1 MRDSNAILKITLRL
15 SAFEAKKLSAFA
27 RFKHNLKNSFAPL
40 CLRGKKNSEMLKWK
54 IKPFEALN
62 VNELYDVL
70 KLRSEIFVV
79 EQNCV
84 YLDLDGK
91 DKKALHLIGEY
102 EGKIVA
108 YSRLFDAGISF
119 DNASIGR
126 VVVDA
131 NYRDKKWGHELMHEA
146 IAGIK
151 ANFGKEAI
159 TIGAQ
164 LYLKK
169 FYESHGFVQTSE
181 MYLEDDIPHI
191 EMIRD

>member
-1 MRDSNAILKITLRL
+1 M
-15 SAFEAKKLSAFA
+15 E
-27 RFKHNLKNSFAPL
+27 
-40 CLRGKKNSEMLKWK
+40 LKWK

-62 VNELYDVL
+62 VNELYDLL

-102 EGKIVA
+102 DGKTVA
-108 YSRLFDAGISF
+108 YVRLFDAGISF

-131 NYRDKKWGHELMHEA
+131 NYRDRKWGHDLMREA
-146 IAGIK
+146 IAAIK
-151 ANFGKEAI
+151 LNFNKEAI

-169 FYESHGFVQTSE
+169 FYESHGFVQTSD
-181 MYLEDDIPHI
+181 MYLEDDIEHI
-191 EMIRD
+191 EMTRD

>member
-1 MRDSNAILKITLRL
+1 MEIQWQIK
-15 SAFEAKKLSAFA
+15 
-27 RFKHNLKNSFAPL
+27 SFDDL
-40 CLRGKKNSEMLKWK
+40 T
-54 IKPFEALN
+54 
-62 VNELYDVL
+62 VNELYDIL
-70 KLRSEIFVV
+70 RLRSAIFVV

-91 DKKALHLIGEY
+91 DKLALHLFGEF

-108 YSRLFDAGISF
+108 YSRLFKPGITF

-131 NYRDKKWGHELMHEA
+131 NFRDRKWGHELMREA

-151 ANFGKEAI
+151 NHFGESKI

-169 FYESHGFVQTSE
+169 FYESHGFIQISN

-191 EMIRD
+191 EMKRG

>member
-1 MRDSNAILKITLRL
+1 M
-15 SAFEAKKLSAFA
+15 E
-27 RFKHNLKNSFAPL
+27 
-40 CLRGKKNSEMLKWK
+40 LKWK

-62 VNELYDVL
+62 VNELYDLL

-102 EGKIVA
+102 DNKIVA
-108 YSRLFDAGISF
+108 YVRLFDAGITF

-131 NYRDKKWGHELMHEA
+131 NYRDRKWGHDLMREA
-146 IAGIK
+146 ISAIK
-151 ANFGKEAI
+151 ANFNKEKI

-169 FYESHGFVQTSE
+169 FYESHGFVQSSE

-191 EMIRD
+191 EMIRE

>member
-1 MRDSNAILKITLRL
+1 M
-15 SAFEAKKLSAFA
+15 E
-27 RFKHNLKNSFAPL
+27 
-40 CLRGKKNSEMLKWK
+40 LKWI

-62 VNELYDVL
+62 VNELYDLL

-102 EGKIVA
+102 DGKTVA
-108 YSRLFDAGISF
+108 YVRLFDAGISF

-126 VVVDA
+126 VVVDV
-131 NYRDKKWGHELMHEA
+131 NYRDRKWGHDLMREA
-146 IAGIK
+146 IAAIK
-151 ANFGKEAI
+151 LNFNKEAI

-181 MYLEDDIPHI
+181 MYLEDDIEHI
-191 EMIRD
+191 EMTRD

>member
-1 MRDSNAILKITLRL
+1 MKIHWKTKSFEDL
-15 SAFEAKKLSAFA
+15 SA
-27 RFKHNLKNSFAPL
+27 H
-40 CLRGKKNSEMLKWK
+40 
-54 IKPFEALN
+54 
-62 VNELYDVL
+62 ELYDFM

-91 DKKALHLIGEY
+91 DKVALHLYGEF
-102 EGKIVA
+102 EGRIVA
-108 YSRLFDAGISF
+108 YSRLFEPGISF
-119 DNASIGR
+119 ENASIGR

-131 NYRDKKWGHELMHEA
+131 NYRDRKWGHDLMREA

-151 ANFGKEAI
+151 NHFGESKI

-191 EMIRD
+191 EMKKEL

>member
-1 MRDSNAILKITLRL
+1 MEI
-15 SAFEAKKLSAFA
+15 
-27 RFKHNLKNSFAPL
+27 H
-40 CLRGKKNSEMLKWK
+40 WK
-54 IKPFEALN
+54 IKSFENLS
-62 VNELYDVL
+62 VNELYDIL
-70 KLRSEIFVV
+70 RLRSEIFVV

-91 DKKALHLIGEY
+91 DKKGLHLLGEF

-108 YSRLFDAGISF
+108 YSRLFKPGISF

-126 VVVDA
+126 VVVDV
-131 NYRDKKWGHELMHEA
+131 NYRNRKWGHNLMREA
-146 IAGIK
+146 IAGIQLH
-151 ANFGKEAI
+151 FGESKI

-181 MYLEDDIPHI
+181 MYLEDGIPHI
-191 EMIRD
+191 EMKRE

>member
-1 MRDSNAILKITLRL
+1 MGLQ
-15 SAFEAKKLSAFA
+15 
-27 RFKHNLKNSFAPL
+27 
-40 CLRGKKNSEMLKWK
+40 WK
-54 IKPFEALN
+54 IKSFEDLSSH
-62 VNELYDVL
+62 ELYDIL
-70 KLRSEIFVV
+70 KLRSQIFVV

-84 YLDLDGK
+84 YLDPDGK
-91 DKKALHLIGEY
+91 DKLALHLFGTF
-102 EGKIVA
+102 EGNIVA
-108 YSRLFDAGISF
+108 YSRLFKAGISF

-131 NYRDKKWGHELMHEA
+131 NYRDRKWGHDLMREA

-151 ANFGKEAI
+151 SHFGESKI

-169 FYESHGFVQTSE
+169 FYESHGFIQTSE

-191 EMIRD
+191 EMKKE

>member
-1 MRDSNAILKITLRL
+1 MDI
-15 SAFEAKKLSAFA
+15 
-27 RFKHNLKNSFAPL
+27 H
-40 CLRGKKNSEMLKWK
+40 WK
-54 IKPFEALN
+54 IKSFESLS
-62 VNELYDVL
+62 VNELYDIL
-70 KLRSEIFVV
+70 KLRSTIFVV

-91 DKKALHLIGEY
+91 DKVALHLLGEF

-108 YSRLFDAGISF
+108 YSRLFKPKISF

-131 NYRDKKWGHELMHEA
+131 DFRSRKWGHDLMREA
-146 IAGIK
+146 IQGIK
-151 ANFGKEAI
+151 THFGETKI

-169 FYESHGFVQTSE
+169 FYESHGFIQTSE

-191 EMIRD
+191 EMKMEQL

>member
-1 MRDSNAILKITLRL
+1 MAIQ
-15 SAFEAKKLSAFA
+15 
-27 RFKHNLKNSFAPL
+27 
-40 CLRGKKNSEMLKWK
+40 WK
-54 IKPFEALN
+54 IKPFEALS
-62 VNELYDVL
+62 VNELYDLL

-91 DKKALHLIGEY
+91 DKMALHLFGEF

-108 YSRLFDAGISF
+108 HARLFKARISF

-131 NYRDKKWGHELMHEA
+131 NYRDRKWGHDLMREA
-146 IAGIK
+146 IAAIAK
-151 ANFGKEAI
+151 HYDEVKI

-169 FYESHGFVQTSE
+169 FYESHGFVQSSE

-191 EMIRD
+191 EMKRE

>member
-1 MRDSNAILKITLRL
+1 MVIQ
-15 SAFEAKKLSAFA
+15 
-27 RFKHNLKNSFAPL
+27 
-40 CLRGKKNSEMLKWK
+40 WK
-54 IKPFEALN
+54 IKPFETLS
-62 VNELYDVL
+62 VNELYDIL
-70 KLRSEIFVV
+70 RLRSEIFIV

-91 DKKALHLIGEY
+91 DKLALHLFGEF

-108 YSRLFDAGISF
+108 YSRLFKSGISF
-119 DNASIGR
+119 DNSSIGR
-126 VVVDA
+126 VTVDA
-131 NYRDKKWGHELMHEA
+131 NYRDKKLGHVLMREA

-151 ANFGKEAI
+151 THFGETKI

-169 FYESHGFVQTSE
+169 FYETHGFVQTSE

-191 EMIRD
+191 EMKRE

>member
-1 MRDSNAILKITLRL
+1 MAIQ
-15 SAFEAKKLSAFA
+15 
-27 RFKHNLKNSFAPL
+27 
-40 CLRGKKNSEMLKWK
+40 WK
-54 IKPFEALN
+54 IKPFEALT
-62 VNELYDVL
+62 VNELYDLL

-91 DKKALHLIGEY
+91 DKIALHLYGEF

-108 YSRLFDAGISF
+108 HARLFKAGISF

-131 NYRDKKWGHELMHEA
+131 KYRDRKWGHDLMREA
-146 IAGIK
+146 IVGIK
-151 ANFGKEAI
+151 FHFNESKI

-191 EMIRD
+191 DMVRA

>member
-1 MRDSNAILKITLRL
+1 MSLQ
-15 SAFEAKKLSAFA
+15 
-27 RFKHNLKNSFAPL
+27 
-40 CLRGKKNSEMLKWK
+40 WK
-54 IKPFEALN
+54 IKPFDGLS
-62 VNELYDVL
+62 VNELYDL
-70 KLRSEIFVV
+70 LQLRSKIFVV

-91 DKKALHLIGEY
+91 DKVALHLFAEF

-108 YSRLFDAGISF
+108 HARLFKAGISF

-131 NYRDKKWGHELMHEA
+131 DYRDRKWGHDLMREA
-146 IAGIK
+146 IAGIGS
-151 ANFGKEAI
+151 NFNETKI

-169 FYESHGFVQTSE
+169 FYESHGFIQSSE

-191 EMIRD
+191 EMIRE

>member
-1 MRDSNAILKITLRL
+1 M
-15 SAFEAKKLSAFA
+15 E
-27 RFKHNLKNSFAPL
+27 
-40 CLRGKKNSEMLKWK
+40 LKWK

-62 VNELYDVL
+62 VNELYDLL
-70 KLRSEIFVV
+70 KLRSEIFVL

-102 EGKIVA
+102 DNKIVA
-108 YSRLFDAGISF
+108 YVRLFDAGITF

-131 NYRDKKWGHELMHEA
+131 DYRDRKWGHDLMREA
-146 IAGIK
+146 ISAIK
-151 ANFGKEAI
+151 SNFNKEKI

-169 FYESHGFVQTSE
+169 FYESHGFVQSSE

-191 EMIRD
+191 EMIRE

>member
-1 MRDSNAILKITLRL
+1 MQIQ
-15 SAFEAKKLSAFA
+15 
-27 RFKHNLKNSFAPL
+27 
-40 CLRGKKNSEMLKWK
+40 WK
-54 IKPFEALN
+54 IKSFEDLS
-62 VNELYDVL
+62 VHELYDML
-70 KLRSEIFVV
+70 RLRSEIFVV

-91 DKKALHLIGEY
+91 DKVALHLLGEF

-108 YSRLFDAGISF
+108 CSRLFKPGISF
-119 DNASIGR
+119 ENASIGR

-131 NYRDKKWGHELMHEA
+131 HYRERKWGHHLMRES
-146 IAGIK
+146 IAGIE
-151 ANFGKEAI
+151 NHFGERKI

-169 FYESHGFVQTSE
+169 FYETHGFMQTSE

-191 EMIRD
+191 EMKKE

>member
-1 MRDSNAILKITLRL
+1 MAL
-15 SAFEAKKLSAFA
+15 E
-27 RFKHNLKNSFAPL
+27 
-40 CLRGKKNSEMLKWK
+40 WK
-54 IKPFEALN
+54 IKSFESLS
-62 VNELYDVL
+62 VHELYDIL
-70 KLRSEIFVV
+70 RLRSEIFVV

-91 DKKALHLIGEY
+91 DQKALHLFGTF

-108 YSRLFDAGISF
+108 HARLLKPGISF
-119 DNASIGR
+119 VHASIGR
-126 VVVDA
+126 VTFDA
-131 NYRDKKWGHELMHEA
+131 KYRERKWGHELMRQA
-146 IAGIK
+146 IEGILEHYG
-151 ANFGKEAI
+151 ATQI

-191 EMIRD
+191 QMDKSN

>member
-1 MRDSNAILKITLRL
+1 MAIQ
-15 SAFEAKKLSAFA
+15 
-27 RFKHNLKNSFAPL
+27 
-40 CLRGKKNSEMLKWK
+40 WK
-54 IKPFEALN
+54 IKPFEALS
-62 VNELYDVL
+62 VNELYDLL

-91 DKKALHLIGEY
+91 DKVALHLFGEF

-108 YSRLFDAGISF
+108 HARLFKAGISF

-131 NYRDKKWGHELMHEA
+131 NYRDRKWGHDLMREA
-146 IAGIK
+146 IAGIAK
-151 ANFGKEAI
+151 HYDEVKI

-169 FYESHGFVQTSE
+169 FYESHGFVQSSE

-191 EMIRD
+191 DMKRE